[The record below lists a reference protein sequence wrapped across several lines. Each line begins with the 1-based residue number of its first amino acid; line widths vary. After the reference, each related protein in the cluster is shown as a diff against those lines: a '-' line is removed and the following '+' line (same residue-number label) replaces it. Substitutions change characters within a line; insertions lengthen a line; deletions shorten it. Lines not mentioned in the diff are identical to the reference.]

1 MVKFFGITTAAV
13 LAMTTTMAFA
23 GGGNSDNAKAMVE
36 NIKEFGGNTA
46 AAISPNGDLS
56 SATNG
61 PSDSGWGNA
70 GSRVTGSGAF
80 EGYTAGG
87 QVSKSG
93 KPE

>member
-1 MVKFFGITTAAV
+1 MTKIFALSAV
-13 LAMTTTMAFA
+13 AIAMTTTFALA
-23 GGGNSDNAKAMVE
+23 GGGNSGNAKAMVE
-36 NIKEFGGNTA
+36 NIKEYGGNTA

-56 SATNG
+56 GATEG

-80 EGYTAGG
+80 PGYTAGG

>member
-1 MVKFFGITTAAV
+1 MTKIFTLTATAFLVTTSFA
-13 LAMTTTMAFA
+13 LA
-23 GGGNSDNAKAMVE
+23 GGGNSDNAKTMVE

-46 AAISPNGDLS
+46 SAIGPNGALS
-56 SATNG
+56 AATNG

-70 GSRVTGSGAF
+70 GSRVTGAGAF

>member
-1 MVKFFGITTAAV
+1 MVKIFAITAAAA
-13 LAMTTTMAFA
+13 LAMTSTMALA

-36 NIKEFGGNTA
+36 NIKANGGNTA

-56 SATNG
+56 PLTDG

-70 GSRVTGSGAF
+70 GSRTFG
-80 EGYTAGG
+80 E